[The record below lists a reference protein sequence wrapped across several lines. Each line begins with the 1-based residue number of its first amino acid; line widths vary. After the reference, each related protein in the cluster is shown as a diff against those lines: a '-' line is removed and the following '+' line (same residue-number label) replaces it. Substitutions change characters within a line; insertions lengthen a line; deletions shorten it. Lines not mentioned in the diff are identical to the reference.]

1 MEKRRGSSIL
11 LDTLRKVGRIQVY
24 SIIFYHVMLTNAV
37 SSVNNGFAEMDSS
50 PLDSY
55 ALARIGIGAFVVIW
69 TILAICA
76 AV

>member
-1 MEKRRGSSIL
+1 
-11 LDTLRKVGRIQVY
+11 
-24 SIIFYHVMLTNAV
+24 MLTNAV